1 VLKTFTNIRG
11 YTVQYPSSWRREGIQ
26 DLFWIWNFP
35 ASRAVRGEILPD
47 GGAGIKILVPSQAV
61 HNLKHNPSNM
71 EEWVAV
77 GTGTNTVVGKRA
89 FELDDGQ
96 RRLAVIEV
104 ESLCCV
110 SPPYQVSVDWFFEV
124 GDRKFVA
131 SLFYWQSDP
140 NADKLREVL
149 RQVVLS
155 LKVTK

>member
-1 VLKTFTNIRG
+1 MSKDRSVCALALVCLLAVPTLLSAQKAPVLKTFTNTRG
-11 YTVQYPSSWRREGIQ
+11 YTVQYPSSWRREGLQ

-71 EEWVAV
+71 EEWVVV
-77 GTGTNTVVGKRA
+77 GTGTKTVVGKRA
-89 FELDDGQ
+89 IELDDGQ

-110 SPPYQVSVDWFFEV
+110 SPPYQVSVE
-124 GDRKFVA
+124 
-131 SLFYWQSDP
+131 L
-140 NADKLREVL
+140 VL
-149 RQVVLS
+149 RS
-155 LKVTK
+155 W